1 MGKSSRVTSLR
12 DLGRVVLAAR
22 KQYGWTQ
29 AELAGRAA
37 VGRSA
42 IQKLEAARGTVNLDT
57 ALRIITVLSLDL
69 AVVERRGG
77 VMPEDLAQLCIPGKS
92 ATRSR

>member
-1 MGKSSRVTSLR
+1 MGKSLRVTSVR

-22 KQYGWTQ
+22 KQHGWTQ

-42 IQKLEAARGTVNLDT
+42 IQKLEAAWGTVNLDT
-57 ALRIITVLSLDL
+57 ALRILTVLSLDL
-69 AVVERRGG
+69 AVVERTGG
-77 VMPEDLAQLCIPGKS
+77 VMPEDLAQ
-92 ATRSR
+92 

>member
-1 MGKSSRVTSLR
+1 MGRSLRVTSVR

-22 KQYGWTQ
+22 KQHGWTQ

-42 IQKLEAARGTVNLDT
+42 VQKLESAWGTVKRFCQDLWKCLP
-57 ALRIITVLSLDL
+57 AGQLRFT
-69 AVVERRGG
+69 R
-77 VMPEDLAQLCIPGKS
+77 LCPPWP
-92 ATRSR
+92 AE

>member
-1 MGKSSRVTSLR
+1 MGKSLRVTSVR

-22 KQYGWTQ
+22 KQREWTQ

-42 IQKLEAARGTVNLDT
+42 VQKVEAAWGTVNLDT
-57 ALRIITVLSLDL
+57 ALRILTVLSLDL
-69 AVVERRGG
+69 GVTERGG
-77 VMPEDLAQLCIPGKS
+77 GIMPEDLAQ
-92 ATRSR
+92 